1 VAPGNG
7 NRSNQESKFDFL
19 ATHPTHQCLEKIDGR
34 TTKNKNQKTL
44 QKGEWERCTMPW
56 QKAMLRDYRA
66 MQPLAQV
73 LRHIQGIPL
82 GLQQQMLIYNE
93 VVSRFMHYILI
104 DEQ

>member
-1 VAPGNG
+1 
-7 NRSNQESKFDFL
+7 
-19 ATHPTHQCLEKIDGR
+19 
-34 TTKNKNQKTL
+34 
-44 QKGEWERCTMPW
+44 MPW

-93 VVSRFMHYILI
+93 VICNARCELFPPSTGFRKRFFKALLDLIQEHDEGQWVSAFSGGV
-104 DEQ
+104 